1 MVRCFWWNSG
11 LTSWSVVRRLVEQ
24 HVSTSVLWCT
34 VTALNETCMI
44 NKSSAAFYIAPEII
58 KHKRTKEIG
67 LSTLF
72 LKSMN
77 LNHINFHVVWHDKVE
92 CVVVRISYKTTR
104 FTCSTIWYM
113 YNVNMIVWFFGCC
126 CCCNHVHHN
135 YRATRELRYSNGIPH
150 KFYHW
155 NTGKHLQ
162 LSSRRETTCP
172 SFCVYNGS
180 QIVSPGNS
188 ITKHRHRFDHI
199 LQLHLNLINRL
210 VPCMYPDG
218 HTDRQATRLKL
229 SPT

>member
-11 LTSWSVVRRLVEQ
+11 LTSRSVVRRLVEQ

-77 LNHINFHVVWHDKVE
+77 LNHINFHVVCYDIVE

-113 YNVNMIVWFFGCC
+113 YNVNMIVWFL
-126 CCCNHVHHN
+126 VVV
-135 YRATRELRYSNGIPH
+135 AVV
-150 KFYHW
+150 
-155 NTGKHLQ
+155 
-162 LSSRRETTCP
+162 TTCTTIIKLLVNWDTAMEFLTNF
-172 SFCVYNGS
+172 SIGI
-180 QIVSPGNS
+180 QGNICS
-188 ITKHRHRFDHI
+188 
-199 LQLHLNLINRL
+199 
-210 VPCMYPDG
+210 
-218 HTDRQATRLKL
+218 
-229 SPT
+229 

>member
-11 LTSWSVVRRLVEQ
+11 LTSRSVVRRLVEQ

-44 NKSSAAFYIAPEII
+44 NKSSAAFYIAPLII

-113 YNVNMIVWFFGCC
+113 YNVNMIVWFL
-126 CCCNHVHHN
+126 VVV
-135 YRATRELRYSNGIPH
+135 AVV
-150 KFYHW
+150 
-155 NTGKHLQ
+155 
-162 LSSRRETTCP
+162 TTCTTI
-172 SFCVYNGS
+172 SELLVNWDTAMEFLTNFTIGFAVKQS
-180 QIVSPGNS
+180 KGN
-188 ITKHRHRFDHI
+188 
-199 LQLHLNLINRL
+199 NLPFVL
-210 VPCMYPDG
+210 C
-218 HTDRQATRLKL
+218 L
-229 SPT
+229 

>member
-1 MVRCFWWNSG
+1 M
-11 LTSWSVVRRLVEQ
+11 
-24 HVSTSVLWCT
+24 STSVLWCT

-113 YNVNMIVWFFGCC
+113 YNVNMIV
-126 CCCNHVHHN
+126 
-135 YRATRELRYSNGIPH
+135 
-150 KFYHW
+150 
-155 NTGKHLQ
+155 
-162 LSSRRETTCP
+162 
-172 SFCVYNGS
+172 
-180 QIVSPGNS
+180 
-188 ITKHRHRFDHI
+188 
-199 LQLHLNLINRL
+199 
-210 VPCMYPDG
+210 
-218 HTDRQATRLKL
+218 
-229 SPT
+229 

>member
-1 MVRCFWWNSG
+1 
-11 LTSWSVVRRLVEQ
+11 
-24 HVSTSVLWCT
+24 
-34 VTALNETCMI
+34 MI
-44 NKSSAAFYIAPEII
+44 NKSSAAFYIATEII

-135 YRATRELRYSNGIPH
+135 YRTTRELRYSNGIPH

-218 HTDRQATRLKL
+218 HTDRQAKRLKL

>member
-1 MVRCFWWNSG
+1 
-11 LTSWSVVRRLVEQ
+11 
-24 HVSTSVLWCT
+24 
-34 VTALNETCMI
+34 MI

-77 LNHINFHVVWHDKVE
+77 LNHINFHVVWQDKVE

-113 YNVNMIVWFFGCC
+113 YNVNMIVWFLVVVAVVTTC
-126 CCCNHVHHN
+126 
-135 YRATRELRYSNGIPH
+135 TTIIELLVNWDTAMEFLTNFTIGI
-150 KFYHW
+150 
-155 NTGKHLQ
+155 Q
-162 LSSRRETTCP
+162 VSSRRETTCP

-210 VPCMYPDG
+210 DSCMYSDG